1 MQFQLAQINIAKML
15 APLDNPVMKDFVDN
29 LDRINS
35 LAESSD
41 GFIWRLKDDSENAT
55 AVRIFDDDFLIVNM
69 SVWKDIDSLH
79 RFAYKSDHVE
89 IFKRKKEWFEKM
101 QEMHMAMWYIP
112 KGHRPTVGEAEERLI
127 HIRQYGDTQH
137 AFSFKKRFMP

>member
-1 MQFQLAQINIAKML
+1 
-15 APLDNPVMKDFVDN
+15 MKDFVDN

-101 QEMHMAMWYIP
+101 QEMHMAMWYVP
-112 KGHRPTVGEAEERLI
+112 EGYRPTVGEAEERLL

>member
-69 SVWKDIDSLH
+69 AVWKDID
-79 RFAYKSDHVE
+79 
-89 IFKRKKEWFEKM
+89 
-101 QEMHMAMWYIP
+101 
-112 KGHRPTVGEAEERLI
+112 
-127 HIRQYGDTQH
+127 
-137 AFSFKKRFMP
+137 